1 MALQA
6 ALSLSEVE
14 HVAVAIAEDLHFDV
28 ARSRNEPAHEGDD
41 PASLLQNQRTIAE
54 EPFGFV
60 GAHFNH
66 LANGVVVLHDAH
78 SLHVNTLHR
87 RDATASSVGRF
98 ENHGVANALYLFH
111 QTLRRLVCIVV
122 PRDHG
127 DTTLHCE
134 LLRVSVHHHVART
147 EHFLELINCMDSG
160 DGPMNLIECS
170 RHSCENSGLSEI
182 KP

>member
-14 HVAVAIAEDLHFDV
+14 HVAVAVAEDLHLDV
-28 ARSRNEPAHEGDD
+28 ARSRNEPAHEGIE
-41 PASLLQNQRTIAE
+41 PASLLQNERTIAE

-78 SLHVNTLHR
+78 SLCVNTLHR
-87 RDATASSVGRF
+87 RDATTSSVGRF
-98 ENHGVANALYLFH
+98 ENHGVANTLYLLH

-122 PRDHG
+122 SRDYG
-127 DTTLHCE
+127 DAALHCE
-134 LLRVSVHHHVART
+134 LLCVSAYHHLQEWST
-147 EHFLELINCMDSG
+147 SW
-160 DGPMNLIECS
+160 
-170 RHSCENSGLSEI
+170 NSSTAWT
-182 KP
+182 PATVR